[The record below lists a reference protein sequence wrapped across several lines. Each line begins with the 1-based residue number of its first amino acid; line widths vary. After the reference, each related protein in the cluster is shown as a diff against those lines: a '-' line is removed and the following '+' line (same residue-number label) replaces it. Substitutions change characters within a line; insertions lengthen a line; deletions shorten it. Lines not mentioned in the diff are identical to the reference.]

1 MDSAFVSDHFQP
13 WRHDGGHAPYAMNW
27 MVAVGERTQ
36 KLMLGT
42 SVMTPTFRY
51 NPAVIAQSFATM
63 ACLYPGRIVLG
74 VGTGEALNEIAT
86 GWTGDWPD
94 FKERFAR
101 LREAVRL
108 MRQLWKGEPVDFDG
122 DYYQTRG
129 ATIYDVPD
137 DGVPVYIAA
146 GGPAVAKY
154 AGRMGD
160 GFICTSG
167 KGMDLYVDKLIPAV
181 KEGIAASST
190 PRSWDAL
197 DRMIEVKIS
206 YDRDPAKALENTRF
220 WAPLSLTAEQK
231 HSVDS
236 PLEMERLAN
245 ELPIEQV
252 AKRWIVASTPDEVVA
267 GLQPYVDAGFNHLV
281 MHAPGSDQRR
291 FLELFES
298 DLAAPLRAL

>member
-1 MDSAFVSDHFQP
+1 
-13 WRHDGGHAPYAMNW
+13 
-27 MVAVGERTQ
+27 
-36 KLMLGT
+36 
-42 SVMTPTFRY
+42 
-51 NPAVIAQSFATM
+51 
-63 ACLYPGRIVLG
+63 
-74 VGTGEALNEIAT
+74 
-86 GWTGDWPD
+86 
-94 FKERFAR
+94 
-101 LREAVRL
+101 

-245 ELPIEQV
+245 EPADRTGGQAL
-252 AKRWIVASTPDEVVA
+252 D
-267 GLQPYVDAGFNHLV
+267 
-281 MHAPGSDQRR
+281 RR
-291 FLELFES
+291 L
-298 DLAAPLRAL
+298 DTR